1 MGRFHDLTS
10 SISLDCLMIV
20 KWHVDFITD
29 LCWLLCFL
37 SNYCSLDGDINTI
50 NHMVRAL
57 FKWLRCATM
66 LYLLCGHIIVFFF
79 SLKPIVHRILL
90 IKYNETILCYNWVD
104 IAMKLITQIKLSWLL
119 PCLLLHCR
127 HYVSCTLPFSWLQL
141 QQSMWI
147 STYFWCWRGP
157 VNGMSTPVNNSMLL
171 YVTRI
176 AIVIT

>member
-1 MGRFHDLTS
+1 MTSPLPLVLIALWLLSGTWTS
-10 SISLDCLMIV
+10 SLTYVDYYAFFLTIV
-20 KWHVDFITD
+20 HWMVILIQSITWSGLYSNDYDVPPCYTYSVDI
-29 LCWLLCFL
+29 LLF
-37 SNYCSLDGDINTI
+37 
-50 NHMVRAL
+50 
-57 FKWLRCATM
+57 
-66 LYLLCGHIIVFFF
+66 FFF